1 MLFDDV
7 TAGGESYPRA
17 ALARFVGPLFG
28 RKEWVE
34 YLLQRRRIHTR
45 TKITYDEIHR
55 LIF

>member
-7 TAGGESYPRA
+7 TAGGESYPRS

-34 YLLQRRRIHTR
+34 YLLQRRRIHTLSL
-45 TKITYDEIHR
+45 IH
-55 LIF
+55 I